1 MKYLVLK
8 EGLVIAEFYNKGYA
22 LDFIDYQATLG
33 KEFTLEEVE
42 LTLDLELGED

>member
-8 EGLVIAEFYNKGYA
+8 EGLVIAEFYNEGYA

-33 KEFTLEEVE
+33 KTFTLEEAE
-42 LTLDLELGED
+42 STLELELEED

>member
-8 EGLVIAEFYNKGYA
+8 EGLVIAEFYNEGYA

-33 KEFTLEEVE
+33 KEFILKEEK
-42 LTLDLELGED
+42 